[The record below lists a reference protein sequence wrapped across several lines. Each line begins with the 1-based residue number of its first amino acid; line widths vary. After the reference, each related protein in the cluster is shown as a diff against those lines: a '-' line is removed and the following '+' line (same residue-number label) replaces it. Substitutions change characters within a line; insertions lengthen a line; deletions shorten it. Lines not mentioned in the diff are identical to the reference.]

1 MSRKVINVV
10 SKKST
15 DIVYNFDDDL
25 MNENGYSSELETTVV
40 RTDISEEAYN
50 KIKECDILDT
60 YFFYGNSKDI
70 PLRFKDKIINGDT
83 IYFSGLI
90 YIATTAS
97 YGMALMKITP
107 YSIEASYIEL

>member
-25 MNENGYSSELETTVV
+25 INANSYSSELESTVV
-40 RTDISEEAYN
+40 TTDISEEAYN
-50 KIKECDILDT
+50 KIKECDILDA
-60 YFFYGNSKDI
+60 YFFYGESKDVQF
-70 PLRFKDKIINGDT
+70 RFKDKIINGDT
-83 IYFSGLI
+83 IFFSGLFKHNSF
-90 YIATTAS
+90 YIS
-97 YGMALMKITP
+97 ILMKITP

>member
-10 SKKST
+10 LKKST

-25 MNENGYSSELETTVV
+25 INENGYSSQLETTVV
-40 RTDISEEAYN
+40 TTDISEEAYN

-60 YFFYGNSKDI
+60 YFFYGESKDI

-83 IYFSGLI
+83 IFFSGLFEI
-90 YIATTAS
+90 NNLYANV
-97 YGMALMKITP
+97 LMKITP